1 YTDTLKELGFRIN
14 LNFKILYENRI
25 KLLGRYS
32 RENSIDYMT
41 DKELSEK
48 LKEIQKL
55 KYTRIEALY
64 ITPTGTGVGS
74 EVVKI
79 LINRLKE
86 IKDLK
91 YILLY
96 PASKDAERFWRKQ
109 GFTKTEN
116 KLYDGMGIGELVL
129 EF

>member
-1 YTDTLKELGFRIN
+1 
-14 LNFKILYENRI
+14 
-25 KLLGRYS
+25 
-32 RENSIDYMT
+32 MT

-79 LINRLKE
+79 LINRLK
-86 IKDLK
+86 KRNK
-91 YILLY
+91 
-96 PASKDAERFWRKQ
+96 RFKIYT
-109 GFTKTEN
+109 F
-116 KLYDGMGIGELVL
+116 ISS
-129 EF
+129 